1 MIKVYTMVVDVDVD
15 EERKEGDWVS
25 TEISDAIRTHF
36 DEQLGLNCLV
46 CEMEDITPRIPG
58 SATFYTGRLDQE
70 EHTFYKTIEIGV
82 AGTHWFRWTGSSWVM
97 YGHTAPHGVKRIGDF
112 E

>member
-15 EERKEGDWVS
+15 EEHKEGDWVA
-25 TEISDAIRTHF
+25 TEIADAIRTHF

-46 CEMEDITPRIPG
+46 CEMEDITPMIPEG
-58 SATFYTGRLDQE
+58 ATFYTGHLDQD
-70 EHTFYKTIEIGV
+70 EHTFYKTMEVGV
-82 AGTHWFRWTGSSWVM
+82 AGTHWFQWTGASWVM
-97 YGHTAPHGVKRIGDF
+97 YGHTAPYGVEHIGYF